1 MCLLFQAVFLSLNS
15 TLNSLLFVIADG
27 SMDGTK
33 VGEGMVGA
41 SGQSCSSNPSG
52 TQWVIPSHLNF
63 KGIDQNWHWNW
74 LSIVGINDVDT
85 FAVDVEIDDVSG
97 VDISICC

>member
-15 TLNSLLFVIADG
+15 TLNSPSFVDA
-27 SMDGTK
+27 SMDGIEVK
-33 VGEGMVGA
+33 EEKVGA
-41 SGQSCSSNPSG
+41 SGQSCSSEPSG

-74 LSIVGINDVDT
+74 LSIIGVNDVDT
-85 FAVDVEIDDVSG
+85 FAVDVEIVDVSG
-97 VDISICC
+97 VDISVCC

>member
-15 TLNSLLFVIADG
+15 TLNSPSFVDA
-27 SMDGTK
+27 SMDGIEVK
-33 VGEGMVGA
+33 EEMVGA
-41 SGQSCSSNPSG
+41 SGQSCSSEPSG

-74 LSIVGINDVDT
+74 LSTIGVNDVDT
-85 FAVDVEIDDVSG
+85 FAVDVEIVDVSG
-97 VDISICC
+97 VDISVCC

>member
-41 SGQSCSSNPSG
+41 SGQSCSSKPSG
-52 TQWVIPSHLNF
+52 KQLVTPSHLNF
-63 KGIDQNWHWNW
+63 NGIDQNWHWNR
-74 LSIVGINDVDT
+74 LSIIGVNDVDT
-85 FAVDVEIDDVSG
+85 FAVDVEMVDVSC
-97 VDISICC
+97 VDISVHC